1 MISPDIGDMHGS
13 AIVDENLRKSLISVY
28 NHQQHVPMRSI
39 YVVNMSPKHFAKFQA
54 CGNM

>member
-13 AIVDENLRKSLISVY
+13 AIVDENLWKSLISVY